1 MWFRIIC
8 LQSSLGK
15 HKFKRFPRE
24 RLPLENLLESKL
36 LFLTERKGLCKCKG
50 NTDPAKA
57 LKNIRLGCVSSDI
70 TFIHYIFG
78 KIRRYYTL
86 VQRQGLPV
94 TGLLPFH
101 FGHFLGLALLPFPQ
115 IMLTWMLWKS
125 IPLSTDTSL
134 SSGLGHTE
142 EAGLLLFPFFPTPQM
157 FKGPLLITCRSCP
170 LWVTWTGPAGI
181 KSDLCSWAGHLGFG
195 GCWRVGW
202 WTRDIWG
209 IKLNKSPVV
218 LLCCACFCRELCG
231 DFPVSIPFMVLIFQ
245 SVAPYFWQFSCF
257 WVEKAQCPCWP
268 P

>member
-15 HKFKRFPRE
+15 HKFKIFPRE
-24 RLPLENLLESKL
+24 RLPLGNLLESKF

-57 LKNIRLGCVSSDI
+57 LKNIRLDCVSSDI

-142 EAGLLLFPFFPTPQM
+142 EAGLLLFLFFPTPQM

-170 LWVTWTGPAGI
+170 LWVTWTGRNKIWPVFLSRTLGI
-181 KSDLCSWAGHLGFG
+181 
-195 GCWRVGW
+195 WRV
-202 WTRDIWG
+202 
-209 IKLNKSPVV
+209 LKSWVMDKGYLGHETKQKSCCAA
-218 LLCCACFCRELCG
+218 LLCLFL
-231 DFPVSIPFMVLIFQ
+231 
-245 SVAPYFWQFSCF
+245 
-257 WVEKAQCPCWP
+257 
-268 P
+268 